1 MTAAA
6 TDDVK
11 RLGRPADGDSTLTR
25 ERIIAAARLAFADR
39 GYDATTNKQVADS
52 AGITAAAIYH
62 YFPSKVELFLA
73 VCEAVEDRFVQA
85 FKSPLVEA
93 DTVHARLTLMVD
105 RVEELNNEDHSLV
118 RFLMGMGVEA
128 LLHPETKAAYV
139 HSRRMI
145 HGVVHEAISTS
156 RDVQIVMRGEDP
168 STLADVFVATLSG
181 MAGIAMRTDNGRR
194 FDAGMRTFLMLLK
207 AK

>member
-1 MTAAA
+1 MVAAA
-6 TDDVK
+6 TDDAK
-11 RLGRPADGDSTLTR
+11 RLGRPADGDSSLTR
-25 ERIIAAARLAFADR
+25 ERIIAAARDAFAER

-73 VCEAVEDRFVQA
+73 VCEAVEERFIRA
-85 FKSPLVEA
+85 FKSPLSEA
-93 DTVHARLTLMVD
+93 DTVHSRLTLMVN

-128 LLHPETKAAYV
+128 LLHPETRAAYI
-139 HSRRMI
+139 HSRRLI
-145 HGVVHEAISTS
+145 HGVVSEAISTS
-156 RDVQIVMRGEDP
+156 VDVDDVMRGADP

-181 MAGIAMRTDNGRR
+181 MAGIAMRTDNGKR

>member
-1 MTAAA
+1 MVAAA
-6 TDDVK
+6 TDDAR
-11 RLGRPADGDSTLTR
+11 RLGRPADTDSTLTR
-25 ERIIAAARLAFADR
+25 ERIIAAARVAFAER

-73 VCEAVEDRFVQA
+73 VCEAVEERFVEA
-85 FKSPLVEA
+85 FLSPLGEA
-93 DTVHARLTLMVD
+93 DTVHARLSLMVQ
-105 RVEELNNEDHSLV
+105 RIEELNEEDHSLV

-139 HSRRMI
+139 HSRRRI
-145 HGVVHEAISTS
+145 HGVVTDAIASS
-156 RDVQIVMRGEDP
+156 VDVGVVIPGTDP

-181 MAGIAMRTDNGRR
+181 MAGIAMRTDNGQR

-207 AK
+207 TR

>member
-1 MTAAA
+1 MVAAA
-6 TDDVK
+6 TDDAR
-11 RLGRPADGDSTLTR
+11 RLGRPTDADSGLTR
-25 ERIIAAARLAFADR
+25 ERIIAAARIAFAER

-73 VCEAVEDRFVQA
+73 VCEAVEERFVQA
-85 FKSPLVEA
+85 FASPSGQA
-93 DTVHARLTLMVD
+93 DTVHARLSLMVE
-105 RVEELNNEDHSLV
+105 RIEELNEEDHSLV

-139 HSRRMI
+139 HSRRRI
-145 HGVVHEAISTS
+145 HGVVSEAIATS
-156 RDVQIVMRGEDP
+156 VDVAHVIPGTEP

-207 AK
+207 SR